1 MTISEIKMMLNSSQ
15 YDFLRINEHLGKNI
29 ILLTFGG
36 SYAYG
41 TNTDTSDVDIRGCA
55 LNSKEE
61 ILTNKNF
68 EQLVNEKTDTTIYS
82 FNKLISLLINCNPNT
97 IEILGCKPEHY
108 FYLST
113 IGKELIDNRH
123 LFLSKKCIY
132 SFGGYANQQLW
143 RLSNKSAR
151 LVSQEE
157 QERHILSSIQSAAT
171 TFKNKFALYDDDSI
185 RLYVDKSEREEYDS
199 EIFMDINLKH
209 YPLRDYKG
217 MWSEMNNIVKDYAKI
232 GKRNSHAIER
242 GKLSKHMMHLIRLYL
257 MCLDILENGEIV
269 TYREKDHDFLMEIRN
284 GKYLDEN
291 RQPIAEFYE
300 IVEEFEAKM
309 QNAKETTALPENPD
323 YKKIQEFVMSV
334 NERIVRGD
342 IVG

>member
-1 MTISEIKMMLNSSQ
+1 MTISEIKTMLNGSR

-68 EQLVNEKTDTTIYS
+68 EQLVNEETDTTIYS

-108 FYLST
+108 FYLYP

-323 YKKIQEFVMSV
+323 YKKIHEFVMSV

>member
-1 MTISEIKMMLNSSQ
+1 MTTYTDLISEFNKTK
-15 YDFLRINEHLGKNI
+15 YDFIRNFQSERNV
-29 ILLTFGG
+29 ILLAIGG
-36 SYAYG
+36 SRSYG
-41 TNTDTSDVDIRGCA
+41 TDTENSDWDWRGVA
-55 LNSKEE
+55 LNSKKE

-68 EQLVNEKTDTTIYS
+68 EQFVNEDTDTTIYS
-82 FNKLISLLINCNPNT
+82 FNKFVSLLINCNPNT

-108 FYLST
+108 VYLSPV
-113 IGKELIDNRH
+113 GKELLDNRH

-217 MWSEMNNIVKDYAKI
+217 MWGEMNNIVKDYAKI

-309 QNAKETTALPENPD
+309 QNARETTALPENPD

-342 IVG
+342 IIG

>member
-1 MTISEIKMMLNSSQ
+1 MTISEIKTMLNSSQ

-68 EQLVNEKTDTTIYS
+68 EQLVNEETDTTIYS

-185 RLYVDKSEREEYDS
+185 RLYIDKSEREEYDS

-217 MWSEMNNIVKDYAKI
+217 MWGEMNNIVKDYAKI

-257 MCLDILENGEIV
+257 MCFDILENGEIV